1 MLTILFLIAILFF
14 GIVYACKKTNV
25 LKDNYLD
32 DLYRRR
38 ENLKLNY
45 ALDPS
50 KENEDELK
58 KVNREIDIRLH
69 TDG

>member
-1 MLTILFLIAILFF
+1 MLVTLFLVVILFLGVF
-14 GIVYACKKTNV
+14 YMCKKTNV

-32 DLYRRR
+32 KLYQHR
-38 ENLKLNY
+38 EELKLKY
-45 ALDPS
+45 ALDPTE
-50 KENEDELK
+50 ENENELK